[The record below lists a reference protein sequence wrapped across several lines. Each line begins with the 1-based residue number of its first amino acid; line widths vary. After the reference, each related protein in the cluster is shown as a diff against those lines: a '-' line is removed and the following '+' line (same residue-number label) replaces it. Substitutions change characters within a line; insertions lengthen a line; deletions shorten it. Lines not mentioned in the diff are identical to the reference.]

1 VDVLQNILIG
11 IANNIFSQ
19 VPILIGLIALC
30 GLLLQRK
37 PFETVVGGTIRAIVG
52 VVILLIGV
60 DIFVGGLVS
69 FQAVV
74 ASAVGLQPPAANS
87 TLNDFLAG
95 PGTSV
100 PLIIAVGFAIHLVLV
115 RIFPAARYVYLTGHL
130 MFWMSI
136 VVAASIVEVFAD
148 VEKLPLVIVGSVIV
162 ACYWTLQPLWIA
174 PLMRKTMGHD
184 QFGLA
189 HTTSTLALVAGYG
202 AKVLR
207 LGDPE
212 KHDAEKI
219 KLPKRISFFKD
230 INITTALVIS
240 VIMLIAIGF
249 ADSDVVKAQM
259 GTSTLLPLAWGLTQA
274 LRFAAGI
281 AILLYGVRMFLAEI
295 IPAFKGISDKVLPGT
310 RPALDIPV
318 TFPKAPTAVMIG
330 FITSTVVFLIF
341 MGVFAAA
348 GWFVLVPPMI
358 MLFFGGGAGGVFG
371 NAVAGWRGAVFGG
384 LVNGVVLAFG
394 QWIGWGLYGNT
405 APELA
410 TLADP
415 DWYVIGWLLLAVN
428 SVLAPLGSAGIW
440 VVAAV
445 GLASTV
451 LVLLVL
457 GRRALPVSDETDA
470 PGTPAGEVEP
480 EWATAMPAVAVSTSS
495 TSPVLAA
502 PGVAAALAA
511 PARQGHLAAQSG
523 TGRPRQLR
531 VLAVCGLGMGTSL
544 ILRMT
549 AETVF
554 SRLGI
559 DAVVENTDISTAR
572 GTVADVIIGQGMHVV
587 ELDGLAPVSVTVDD
601 FIDDVALEAR
611 LRLALKEQGWL

>member
-1 VDVLQNILIG
+1 MDVLQNILIG

-19 VPILIGLIALC
+19 VPILIGLIALF

-37 PFETVVGGTIRAIVG
+37 PLETVVGGTVRAIVG
-52 VVILLIGV
+52 VVILMIGV
-60 DIFVGGLVS
+60 DIFVAGLVS

-87 TLNDFLAG
+87 TLADFLAG

-100 PLIIAVGFAIHLVLV
+100 PLIIAVGFAIHLLLV

-174 PLMRKTMGHD
+174 PLMRKAMGHD

-189 HTTSTLALVAGYG
+189 HTTSTLALAAGYG
-202 AKVLR
+202 AKALH
-207 LGDPE
+207 LGNPDT
-212 KHDAEKI
+212 HDSEKI
-219 KLPKRISFFKD
+219 KLPRKISFLKD

-240 VIMLIAIGF
+240 LIMFIAIGF
-249 ADSDVVKAQM
+249 ADSDVVKVQM
-259 GTSTLLPLAWGLTQA
+259 GTSTLLPVAWGLTQA

-295 IPAFKGISDKVLPGT
+295 IPAFKGISDKVLLGT

-330 FITSTVVFLIF
+330 FITSTIVFLIF
-341 MGVFAAA
+341 MGIFAAA

-371 NAVAGWRGAVFGG
+371 NAVAGWRGAAFGG

-394 QWIGWGLYGNT
+394 QWIAWGLYGNT

-415 DWYVIGWLLLAVN
+415 DWYVIGGLLLAVN
-428 SVLAPLGSAGIW
+428 HLLAGLGSAGIW
-440 VVAAV
+440 VVAALV
-445 GLASTV
+445 LAATV
-451 LVLLVL
+451 LVLVLL
-457 GRRALPVSDETDA
+457 GRRTQPETATTTATAATAGEPAPDGA
-470 PGTPAGEVEP
+470 TELVTATATPGTHPTLP
-480 EWATAMPAVAVSTSS
+480 TAP
-495 TSPVLAA
+495 AA
-502 PGVAAALAA
+502 PVHRVPQSPLAD
-511 PARQGHLAAQSG
+511 PSVTARP
-523 TGRPRQLR
+523 TQLK

-549 AETVF
+549 VETVLA
-554 SRLGI
+554 RLGI
-559 DAVVENTDISTAR
+559 DAVVENTDMSTAR
-572 GTVADVIIGQGMHVV
+572 STKADVIIGQRMHVI
-587 ELDGLAPVSVTVDD
+587 ELEGLAPVAVTIDD
-601 FIDDVALEAR
+601 FIDDVALETR
-611 LRLALKEQGWL
+611 LRAGLEGQGWL